1 MACPIMI
8 MNLLFA
14 NLEMGAKW
22 QGGAKCLAFF
32 VSTPGKE
39 PSLTVLKPINCA
51 LYQPTYLSFE
61 CCRLMI
67 NEHKQPN
74 IGFFR

>member
-1 MACPIMI
+1 MPYNDYELAICKFRNGGKMA
-8 MNLLFA
+8 
-14 NLEMGAKW
+14 
-22 QGGAKCLAFF
+22 GGVKCLAFF